1 MEVREKVAGLSILLN
16 TGLALLKFFL
26 GAVSGSVAITAD
38 AIHSTSDIV
47 SSIAVLVG
55 LKISQ
60 RKSKNFPYGLYKVEN
75 IIAIVSAMAIFFAGY
90 EIVREVLFQ
99 STHVEMSHLPAAM
112 IGMGITILA
121 TFLFSRYEIRIGKA
135 IGSPSLVADGQHVR
149 TDMFSTIVVIGSLAG
164 QFFGYRLDTPAAL
177 VVTLFIAHAGW
188 EILVE
193 GVKVLLDASLD
204 KDTLNMIRDILVR
217 HQDVTE
223 VKSLLGRNS
232 GSYKFIEAE
241 LVMNV
246 RDLERAHA
254 ISIQLEQELKAQIQ
268 NVDHV
273 LIHYEPIQK
282 ETVVFAATLDDRD
295 GNLSQEF
302 GAAPFI
308 ALITQHYE
316 SGEIL
321 EQKILEN
328 PYLSQKT
335 GKGIELAEFLVQQGA
350 DYVFTR
356 THFHGKGPG
365 YVFANAKVRVQYAG
379 VTQLDALVQH
389 ITKEHERVKI

>member
-1 MEVREKVAGLSILLN
+1 MEIREKVAGLSILLN

-38 AIHSTSDIV
+38 AIHSSSDIV
-47 SSIAVLVG
+47 SSIAVLIG

-60 RKSKNFPYGLYKVEN
+60 RKSKYFPYGLYKVEN

-99 STHVEMSHLPAAM
+99 PAPPEMSHLPVAL
-112 IGMGITILA
+112 IGMVITILA

-135 IGSPSLVADGQHVR
+135 IGSPSLIADGQHVR
-149 TDMFSTIVVIGSLAG
+149 TDMLSTIVVIGSLAG
-164 QFFGYRLDTPAAL
+164 QYFGVSLDKPAAII
-177 VVTLFIAHAGW
+177 VSLFIAHAGW
-188 EILVE
+188 EILVG

-204 KDTLNMIRDILVR
+204 KDTLNTIHDILVR

-241 LVMNV
+241 LVMNE
-246 RDLERAHA
+246 RDLKRAHA
-254 ISIQLEQELKAQIQ
+254 ISIQLEQEIKDQIQ

-282 ETVVFAATLDDRD
+282 DTTVFATTLDDRD
-295 GNLSQEF
+295 GNVSQEF

-308 ALITQHYE
+308 VLITQHYE
-316 SGEIL
+316 SGDIL

-328 PYLSQKT
+328 PYLNKKT
-335 GKGIELAEFLVQQGA
+335 GKGIELAEFLVQQGT
-350 DYVFTR
+350 DCVFTR

-379 VTQLDALVQH
+379 LTQLDALVQH
-389 ITKEHERVKI
+389 ITEEHKGGKI